1 MARNR
6 RRVDGEVTF
15 SWIAARLLLFTLLV
29 GVLLSITFLKNRN
42 LRLGD
47 DLRQVDREL
56 KLAMEKTESLKSQLA
71 RYKAPQ
77 ELEAKNSKWKM
88 GMVRA
93 EERQIRRFR
102 EPQYLPSRKTK
113 SNMIAQVSNP
123 SPEMP

>member
-1 MARNR
+1 MAKNR

-15 SWIAARLLLFTLLV
+15 SWIVARLLLFTLLV
-29 GVLLSITFLKNRN
+29 GVLLSVTFLKNRN

-47 DLRQVDREL
+47 EFRQIDREL
-56 KLAMEKTESLKSQLA
+56 KLAKEKTESLKTQLA

-77 ELEAKNSKWKM
+77 ELEAKNLKWKM

-93 EERQIRRFR
+93 DERQIRRFS

-113 SNMIAQVSNP
+113 SNMLAQVGVP
-123 SPEMP
+123 